1 LASSIKRKAS
11 HKGGKKE
18 QKERTQVQAKITK
31 PKVCHKKAKL
41 EQSCSKTPNNH
52 KKHIKKEKR
61 MKLERVESLEEE
73 PSLAM
78 ISAFQNRDGLSSLQS

>member
-1 LASSIKRKAS
+1 
-11 HKGGKKE
+11 
-18 QKERTQVQAKITK
+18 
-31 PKVCHKKAKL
+31 VCHKRAL

-61 MKLERVESLEEE
+61 MKLESMESLEEE

-78 ISAFQNRDGLSSLQS
+78 IVHFKIEMA